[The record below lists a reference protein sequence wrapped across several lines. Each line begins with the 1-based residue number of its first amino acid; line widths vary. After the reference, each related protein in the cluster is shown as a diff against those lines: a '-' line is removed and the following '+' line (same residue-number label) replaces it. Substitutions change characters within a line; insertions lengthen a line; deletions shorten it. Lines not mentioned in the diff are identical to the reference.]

1 MLFVECRQLQLLLQG
16 RTETARTD
24 EETRETRETSESVR
38 AMATLSDFYLYLL
51 IPVLMRL
58 PWMLNCVGVILSG

>member
-24 EETRETRETSESVR
+24 EETRETSESVR